1 MCKVYE
7 FLTKKEFPENL
18 EERLDKVVREL
29 VTIMNEGLD
38 NLYGDEPTE
47 EEYADFMDSMVIAY
61 NELLE
66 KAIHELV

>member
-7 FLTKKEFPENL
+7 FPTKKGFPETM
-18 EERLDKVVREL
+18 EDRLDKVVREL

-38 NLYGDEPTE
+38 ALYGDDPTE

-66 KAIHELV
+66 KAINELV

>member
-7 FLTKKEFPENL
+7 FPTKKEFPEDL

-38 NLYGDEPTE
+38 NLYGDDPTE

-66 KAIHELV
+66 KAIRELV

>member
-7 FLTKKEFPENL
+7 FPTKKEFPENL

-47 EEYADFMDSMVIAY
+47 EEYADFMDSMIIAY

-66 KAIHELV
+66 KAIHELI